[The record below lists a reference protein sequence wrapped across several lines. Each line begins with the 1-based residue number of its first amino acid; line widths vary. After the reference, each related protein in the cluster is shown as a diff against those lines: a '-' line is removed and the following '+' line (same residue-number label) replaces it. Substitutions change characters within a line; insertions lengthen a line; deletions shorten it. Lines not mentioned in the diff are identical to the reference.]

1 MVPCHY
7 LAISEQWREV
17 EEERLAERNRL
28 NWVIEVFTF
37 VQLDLE
43 SGNKAGQTF
52 EMRHDQSSL
61 SDILR
66 TAYLLGG
73 KGLWKHGYLKENP
86 SSPDRPYVM
95 HFSVILDSSYMACKD
110 M

>member
-17 EEERLAERNRL
+17 EEEGLAERNRL
-28 NWVIEVFTF
+28 DRVVQVFTF

-43 SGNKAGQTF
+43 SGNKAGRAF
-52 EMRHDQSSL
+52 EMRHDKPFL

-66 TAYLLGG
+66 TAYFLGG
-73 KGLWKHGYLKENP
+73 EGLWKHGYLKENL
-86 SSPDRPYVM
+86 SSPKRPYVM
-95 HFSVILDSSYMACKD
+95 HSSVIRDSSYMACKD